1 MRRWISA
8 VVVLVLAGC
17 APRGEVVVDRSAAG
31 VGVIE
36 RIFVAGNR
44 NPDNQPSGGLS
55 FRRIDV
61 SVPPDRKAGTLRY
74 PETDGPPDPR
84 REFLV
89 TADDRL
95 DGPQGFRAAIEHEL
109 AGRPARDSD
118 IILFVH
124 GFNTRFG
131 EGIYR
136 YAQVAHDLQLPGI
149 RTHFS
154 WISHGN
160 ALAYAADR
168 DSLLYSRDDLVT
180 TLQTLASLR
189 GRGKII
195 LVGHSMGAELLM
207 ESLRQ
212 LALTGRRDVL
222 DQIDGVVLQAPD
234 INVSVFRSQAR
245 AIGKLPQPFFI
256 FTSQHDR
263 ALRLSALVSHQPKRL
278 GTLDDPREVADLD
291 VILVDV
297 SKFNSGIGHFNAAT
311 SPALIRILSRAS
323 ELERM
328 FAGDYGSP
336 ANPFGAAAIRVQQA
350 AQIVVSP

>member
-1 MRRWISA
+1 MRWIGL
-8 VVVLVLAGC
+8 VIVLVMAACG
-17 APRGEVVVDRSAAG
+17 PRGEVVVDSSAAT
-31 VGVIE
+31 VGSIE

-44 NPDNQPSGGLS
+44 NPDNQPARGLS

-61 SVPPDRKAGTLRY
+61 SVPPDRKSGTIRY
-74 PETDGPPDPR
+74 PKTDGTPDPR

-89 TADDRL
+89 AADDPL
-95 DGPQGFRAAIEHEL
+95 AGPQGFRAAIEQEL
-109 AGRPARDSD
+109 AGRPLRESD

-124 GFNTRFG
+124 GFNTSYG

-136 YAQVAHDLQLPGI
+136 YAQIAHDLQLPGI

-154 WISHGN
+154 WVSHTK

-180 TLQTLASLR
+180 TIETLARTR

-195 LVGHSMGAELLM
+195 LVAHSMGAELLM
-207 ESLRQ
+207 EALRQ

-222 DQIDGVVLQAPD
+222 NKIDGVVLQAPD
-234 INVSVFRSQAR
+234 INVNVFRAQAR
-245 AIGKLPQPFFI
+245 AIGQLPQPFFI
-256 FTSQHDR
+256 FTSQHDT
-263 ALRLSALVSHQPKRL
+263 ALRLSALISNQSLRL
-278 GTLDDPREVADLD
+278 GTLEDPRAVADLD

-311 SPALIRILSRAS
+311 SPTLIRILSKA
-323 ELERM
+323 EDLERM
-328 FAGDYGSP
+328 FAGNYGSA

-350 AQIVVSP
+350 AQVVVSP